1 VRPWPELDAKYQLS
15 NGGGTEPI
23 WAADGKKLFYR
34 RRDEVVEIVP
44 LDVQRRV
51 VLLVLLGDGCLRQQG
66 VRKRARR
73 GGAVSVI
80 QPL

>member
-34 RRDEVVEIVP
+34 RRDEVVEIVLATCNAALFFSFCSAMVAFVSKEYGNGP
-44 LDVQRRV
+44 
-51 VLLVLLGDGCLRQQG
+51 
-66 VRKRARR
+66 
-73 GGAVSVI
+73 AVAGPS
-80 QPL
+80 L